1 MKTWLR
7 SGAKRMGIF
16 LHTIRFR
23 LTLWTVAIV
32 SLILLAFS
40 IFIYTRQIQNLQIVA
55 QAQLQSQS
63 QQLIVL
69 YRLAGLFNPQIS
81 PFQVPDLSGGQGDLL
96 LPDKEMLALVG
107 PDGQTIQK
115 AGGIGDNIISQISTA
130 WQHASQTNPTA
141 TFTATEKLADGNGD
155 QTNYVFLIT
164 PLLAER
170 HFFGLMVLGRPV
182 DPNGQLPSLLV
193 TLLLGSIATLAIAIA
208 GGFWLAGRAMA
219 PVRTIT
225 RTARSIGETDLNKR
239 LMLGTKDELGE
250 LADTFDAMLARLQAA
265 FDRQRQFTAD
275 ASHELRTP
283 LTIVGLE
290 ADQALARHRSNE
302 DYERAFKVIK
312 SENEFMAHLVN
323 DLLTLARMDA
333 GQTQLRMEALDLSD
347 LALEVVERLSSLAKR
362 NAVEIDLGELPE
374 TSIQG
379 DRQYLSQ
386 MLTNLVENAI
396 KYAGGRGHHVHVET
410 GSRSNGAGMKAWVQV
425 EDDGPGIA
433 AEYLPY
439 LFDRFYRVDKARV
452 RQQDENPETDQEKA
466 PEGSGLGLS
475 IVQWIAQAHGGK
487 VNVQSE
493 PGKGSCFEVEIPLN

>member
-7 SGAKRMGIF
+7 SAVKRIGIF
-16 LHTIRFR
+16 LHSIRFR

-40 IFIYTRQIQNLQIVA
+40 IFIYTRQTQDLQIVA

-69 YRLAGLFNPQIS
+69 YRLAGLFNPQMS
-81 PFQVPDLSGGQGDLL
+81 PFQAPDLYGQGDLL

-107 PDGQTIQK
+107 PDGQTLQK
-115 AGGIGDNIISQISTA
+115 AGGIGDSIISQISQA
-130 WQHASQTNPTA
+130 WQRVSQSSPTD
-141 TFTATEKLADGNGD
+141 TYTATEKLADENGKKTD
-155 QTNYVFLIT
+155 YVFLLT

-208 GGFWLAGRAMA
+208 GGYWLAGRAMA

-239 LMLGTKDELGE
+239 LKLGTKDELGE
-250 LADTFDAMLARLQAA
+250 LADTFDAMLSRLQAA

-290 ADQALARHRSNE
+290 ADQALSRHRSSE
-302 DYERAFKVIK
+302 DYERAFMVIK
-312 SENEFMAHLVN
+312 SENEFMARLVN

-333 GQTQLRMEALDLSD
+333 GQTQLRMEPLDLSD
-347 LALEVVERLSSLAKR
+347 IALDVVERLSSLAKR
-362 NAVEIDLGELPE
+362 SDVAIDLGELPE
-374 TSIQG
+374 VSIKG
-379 DRQYLSQ
+379 DRQYLNQ

-396 KYAGGRGHHVHVET
+396 KYAGGRGHRVRVET
-410 GSRSNGAGMKAWVQV
+410 GSRSNATGAFGWVRV
-425 EDDGPGIA
+425 EDDGPGIP
-433 AEYLPY
+433 AEHLHH
-439 LFDRFYRVDKARV
+439 LFDRFYRVDKARA
-452 RQQDENPETDQEKA
+452 RQQDENPQTDEEKA
-466 PEGSGLGLS
+466 PDGSGLGLS
-475 IVQWIAQAHGGK
+475 IVQWIAQAHSGK
-487 VNVQSE
+487 VDVHSE
-493 PGKGSCFEVEIPLN
+493 PGKGSCFEVELPLS